1 MNMNFSHSS
10 LSKNGILQ
18 LGMKSLLLFG
28 MIALFQVTITPNLFA
43 QETVKVGAL
52 IPFSGGLSIMGK
64 TAQAAL
70 DTAES
75 NVDRLFFDMDFEIIA
90 EDTETNP
97 DVALEKIK
105 ILHDQ
110 GIKVIIGPFSSS
122 CVEKIK
128 PFADENH
135 ILIISPTST
144 APSLAEDDMI
154 FRMHLNDNYKA
165 AAVAEF
171 MQQQD
176 YQSVTL
182 LYRDDTYGN
191 EYASAFKPLWIDLG
205 GTVVGEVKYSADQTD
220 FTDTVQQLN
229 QLVQDNINTNSAS
242 QSAVL
247 AISYEEIGDIAKAA
261 SQHEALSQVKWIENE
276 SASHIDAFLNDE
288 DVKNFALQTEFTFA
302 AVAVQNMYHPY
313 YPQVPKCENLLT
325 QIYESTN
332 EKLQEDIIFYVYDSF
347 QVGCFA
353 AMLVDIFDVKDSF
366 LELSD
371 TLFGISSFLIFDE
384 NGDRSNGATGFH
396 RFMESDGQAG
406 WGLVATYRNPQ
417 PPYELYVP
425 YSYNE
430 YPPIFTDRSVK
441 IGALLSMTGDNASMG
456 LQMQKTLEMAGSD
469 LTKYLKRQFTENS
482 SVEIVAVDTA
492 SDPQVA
498 LDKIQELHSQGVEL
512 FIGPL
517 TSSEL
522 HSVAN
527 YANDNGLILL
537 SPSSTSLDL
546 AIDDNIFRLALD
558 NGKMANA
565 LAEYLKDMGIE
576 FVQTVYRDD
585 IYGADLYT
593 VFKEKY
599 EAIGGTCAEGISY
612 SVDTTDFSETV
623 DFITDGIAS
632 AAAIHETTNTA
643 VLVIALDEAVNLF
656 NAIPEDSILRE
667 VRWFGGDGLSQN
679 SSIANDPSAYSFALA
694 TDFTTFSPGNTSYD
708 IFGMFER
715 SWRNVLRDFIGSTPA
730 AYDYM
735 AYDAAWFLTMLSVK
749 EDYDQ
754 TGASQNELLVDL
766 VNHAQGPF
774 QFYTFNQSGDSLY
787 GYTDFYRLKDGVNG
801 AYWSTI
807 AKYSYQFNGEELFNY
822 DSAPGTAVVEWSLY

>member
-1 MNMNFSHSS
+1 MKMSFSHSS
-10 LSKNGILQ
+10 FSKNGILQ
-18 LGMKSLLLFG
+18 RGMKSLILFG
-28 MIALFQVTITPNLFA
+28 MIALFQVSVTPNLFA

-75 NVDRLFFDMDFEIIA
+75 NVERLFFDMDIEIIA

-144 APSLAEDDMI
+144 SPSLAEDDMI

-176 YQSVTL
+176 YQSVAL

-191 EYASAFKPLWIDLG
+191 EYASAFKPLWSDLG
-205 GTVVGEVKYSADQTD
+205 GTIFGEVKYSVDQSD

-229 QLVQDNINTNSAS
+229 QIVQDNVGSAS
-242 QSAVL
+242 QTVVL
-247 AISYEEIGDIAKAA
+247 TISYEEIGDIAKAA

-276 SASHIDAFLNDE
+276 SASHIDAFLNDA

-302 AVAVQNMYHPY
+302 SIAAQELYHPY
-313 YPQVPKCENLLT
+313 YPHVPKCENLLT

-353 AMLVDIFDVKDSF
+353 ALLVDFMDTKESF
-366 LELSD
+366 IELSHE
-371 TLFGISSFLIFDE
+371 LFGISSFLIFDE

-406 WGLVATYRNPQ
+406 WGLVATYRTPQ
-417 PPYELYVP
+417 PPFELYVP
-425 YSYNE
+425 YSYYE
-430 YPPIFTDRSVK
+430 YPPIYTDRSVK
-441 IGALLSMTGDNASMG
+441 IGALLSLTGDNASMG
-456 LQMQKTLEMAGSD
+456 LQMQKTLDMAGSD

-482 SVEIVAVDTA
+482 SIEIVSVDTA

-546 AIDDNIFRLALD
+546 AIDDSIFRLALD

-565 LAEYLKDMGIE
+565 LAEYLKDVGIE

-593 VFKEKY
+593 VFKEKF
-599 EAIGGTCAEGISY
+599 EAIGGTCAEGVSY

-643 VLVIALDEAVNLF
+643 VLAIALDEAVNLF
-656 NAIPEDSILRE
+656 NVIPEDSILRE

-749 EDYDQ
+749 EDYAEREFDRN
-754 TGASQNELLVDL
+754 GILVEL

-774 QFYTFNQSGDSLY
+774 QFYTFNSSGDSQY
-787 GYTDFYRLKDGVNG
+787 GYTDFYRLRDGTNG
-801 AYWSTI
+801 AYWSTT
-807 AKYSYQFNGEELFNY
+807 AKYSYQFNGETLYNF
-822 DSAPGTAVVEWSLY
+822 DPVSDTAVMEWSLY

>member
-1 MNMNFSHSS
+1 MIFLYSG
-10 LSKNGILQ
+10 LSQNRIIQ
-18 LGMKSLLLFG
+18 RGMKSLLVFG
-28 MIALFQVTITPNLFA
+28 MIILLQGTLTPNSFA
-43 QETVKVGAL
+43 QEIVKVGAL

-70 DTAES
+70 ETAKS
-75 NVDRLFFDMDFEIIA
+75 NVEKLFNDIEFEIVV

-105 ILHDQ
+105 ILYDQ

-154 FRMHLNDNYKA
+154 FRMHPNDNNKA

-171 MQQQD
+171 IQQQD
-176 YQSVTL
+176 YQSVAL

-191 EYASAFKPLWIDLG
+191 EYANTFKPLWIELG
-205 GTVVGEVKYSADQTD
+205 GTVIDEVKYSTDQTD
-220 FTDTVQQLN
+220 FTETVQQLN
-229 QLVQDNINTNSAS
+229 QIVQDNIDANSAS
-242 QSAVL
+242 QTVVL
-247 AISYEEIGDIAKAA
+247 SISYEEIGDIAKAA

-276 SASHIDAFLNDE
+276 SASHIDAFLNDA

-302 AVAVQNMYHPY
+302 SVAVQELYHPY
-313 YPQVPKCENLLT
+313 YLHVPKCENLLT

-353 AMLVDIFDVKDSF
+353 ALLVDFIDTKESF
-366 LELSD
+366 IELSQE
-371 TLFGISSFLIFDE
+371 LFGISSFLIFDE
-384 NGDRSNGATGFH
+384 NGDRSNGTTGFH
-396 RFMESDGQAG
+396 RFMVSDGQAG
-406 WGLVATYRNPQ
+406 WGLVATYRTPQ
-417 PPYELYVP
+417 PPYELYIP
-425 YSYNE
+425 YNYSE

-441 IGALLSMTGDNASMG
+441 IGALLSITGDNASMG

-482 SVEIVAVDTA
+482 SIEIVSVDTA

-498 LDKIQELHSQGVEL
+498 LEKIQELHSQGVEL

-522 HSVAN
+522 SSVAT
-527 YANDNGLILL
+527 YANDNGLTLL

-546 AIDDNIFRLALD
+546 ALDDNIFRLALD

-565 LAEYLKDMGIE
+565 LAAYLKDIGIE

-585 IYGADLYT
+585 IYGADFYT
-593 VFKEKY
+593 VFKEKF
-599 EAIGGTCAEGISY
+599 EAVGGICAEGVSY
-612 SVDTTDFSETV
+612 SIDTSDFSETV
-623 DFITDGIAS
+623 DFLKDGIAS

-656 NAIPEDSILRE
+656 NTIPEDSILRE
-667 VRWFGGDGLSQN
+667 VRWFGGDGLSEN
-679 SSIANDPSAYSFALA
+679 ASIANDPSAYSFALK
-694 TDFTTFSPGNTSYD
+694 THFTAFSPGNTSYD

-715 SWRNVLRDFIGSTPA
+715 SWRNVLRDFIGSKPA

-735 AYDAAWFLTMLSVK
+735 AYDAAWFLTMLTVK

-754 TGASQNELLVDL
+754 TGASQSELLFDL

-774 QFYTFNQSGDSLY
+774 QFYTFNSFGDSQY
-787 GYTDFYRLKDGVNG
+787 GYTDFYRLKDGTNG
-801 AYWSTI
+801 AYWSTT
-807 AKYSYQFNGEELFNY
+807 AKYSYQFNGEKLYNF
-822 DSAPGTAVVEWSLY
+822 DPAPGTAVAEWSLY